1 MNEKNVRVPSHNN
14 NILQI
19 YFPIPKFSIKKKV
32 DFVTLSNIH
41 PKYERLLYSFLES
54 SGFKVSSDHKMI
66 KGHYDMKRTYK
77 NECSEMSVEIM
88 HGFKSSFIYR
98 PTLLV
103 KIHDPNSR
111 YLSFLDSFFKYHQIS
126 PIVSSIELTFDFLT
140 DDKCALYENLKFY
153 LFLKNSRTWAY
164 NKYIYTY
171 YANQIRRSTKGMRL
185 YWKDVKKPVRLELV
199 LKKHIIR
206 KVGLE
211 FPLDKL
217 DSLDLKQYFSFMYLN
232 VDRINNYLVSKAVR
246 NIDEKNRKRKEY
258 VDLLISHI
266 STTAGFLFPD
276 DDPLMRQIDSLKTKK
291 KYLPNYSRFI
301 EPFDDLNEKFFSE
314 VSTQHFLT

>member
-1 MNEKNVRVPSHNN
+1 
-14 NILQI
+14 
-19 YFPIPKFSIKKKV
+19 
-32 DFVTLSNIH
+32 
-41 PKYERLLYSFLES
+41 
-54 SGFKVSSDHKMI
+54 
-66 KGHYDMKRTYK
+66 
-77 NECSEMSVEIM
+77 
-88 HGFKSSFIYR
+88 
-98 PTLLV
+98 
-103 KIHDPNSR
+103 
-111 YLSFLDSFFKYHQIS
+111 
-126 PIVSSIELTFDFLT
+126 
-140 DDKCALYENLKFY
+140 
-153 LFLKNSRTWAY
+153 
-164 NKYIYTY
+164 
-171 YANQIRRSTKGMRL
+171 MRL